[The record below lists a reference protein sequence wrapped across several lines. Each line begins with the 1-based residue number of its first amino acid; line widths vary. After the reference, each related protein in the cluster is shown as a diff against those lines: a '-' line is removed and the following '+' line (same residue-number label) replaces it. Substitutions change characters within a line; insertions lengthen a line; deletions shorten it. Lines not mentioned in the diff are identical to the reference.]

1 MTLKINKKELDEKN
15 KIVDNAIVQL
25 KKEFVGIDEQIDS
38 VMNNVRVW
46 YLYPKLQVSPCVVNI
61 FGMTGCG
68 KSSLVRRIAQ
78 LLNIEKNLVYFNFC
92 AINEQSSWE
101 IEQDIEEQLDNE
113 CSSRMFV
120 YDEFQYAA
128 TLDSHGE
135 EKDNKNSLKPFWELL
150 DTGIIHKRTSFWE
163 IRDVYK
169 VLMYM
174 TRINA
179 VCPMEITNGVW
190 VNAEECL
197 MNFNS
202 YDRQQLGQ
210 IFNYTSSKKNSVG
223 HSVHVNM
230 DYDMPIVSIEDCG
243 GGICSEQTIEDSIAS
258 GGCFFLQ
265 GHILRRFTELY
276 RKSYN
281 IVCDS
286 LDVYHI
292 LEKMNA
298 YDICDL
304 FNDVYEKSQKGYD
317 LKFSDSIIFVIANLD
332 EAYDVAFNVNPDMS
346 PDQFYNITK
355 KISIVDVKKALQKR
369 FRNEQIARLGNI
381 HVIYPSFNS
390 KSFEKIIDLHL
401 EGYKKTA
408 KELCGLEVE
417 FDKSIKKVIFDEAVY
432 PTHGTRPIFST
443 IHEIVKTKL
452 PYIIRNIFDN
462 HKETLAYKINYSCK
476 NKKSVIKVLSEDG
489 TVIDTYKFTD
499 KLRLDGLRASAK
511 DEQQA
516 NTAVH
521 ESGHFVIYSYL
532 NGRVPEKIVSRSA
545 EREVSGFMMHNIEE
559 EDDMVGSRH
568 DFLNKI
574 KVCLGGYVAE
584 GMIFGEERRSSGASG
599 DLNCATVLASKMVRK
614 FGLSDIPYIT
624 THLQRG
630 DNEGMWINEEN
641 QDYINNR
648 IKAIINKCLKETKII
663 MEMPNIMNMLK
674 ASSKY
679 LAEHSQMPKHVMI
692 ELLEKARKEGSICE
706 NDESYYRNI
715 VSNL

>member
-1 MTLKINKKELDEKN
+1 MSLKINKKEIDKKN
-15 KIVDNAIVQL
+15 KIVDNAIIQL

-101 IEQDIEEQLDNE
+101 IEQEIEEQLDNE

-135 EKDNKNSLKPFWELL
+135 EKDNKNGLKPFWELL
-150 DTGIIHKRTSFWE
+150 DTGILHKRTSFWE

-169 VLMYM
+169 VMAYM
-174 TRINA
+174 LRINA
-179 VCPMEITNGVW
+179 LCPMEIVNGAW
-190 VNAEECL
+190 VNSEECL

-202 YDRQQLGQ
+202 YDRRQ
-210 IFNYTSSKKNSVG
+210 INQVFNFSRPKKDKKDGKTENGCDDTVAYEE
-223 HSVHVNM
+223 M
-230 DYDMPIVSIEDCG
+230 DAPVASCG
-243 GGICSEQTIEDSIAS
+243 GYLSD
-258 GGCFFLQ
+258 GGDENFFLQ
-265 GHILRRFTELY
+265 NHILNRFTELY
-276 RKSYN
+276 RKAYN
-281 IVCDS
+281 VVCDS
-286 LDVYHI
+286 SDMYHK
-292 LEKMNA
+292 LEEMNA
-298 YDICDL
+298 VEICDL

-317 LKFSDSIIFVIANLD
+317 LKFNDSIIFVIANLD
-332 EAYDVAFNVNPDMS
+332 EAYDVAFDVNPDMS

-381 HVIYPSFNS
+381 HVIYPSFTS

-401 EGYKKTA
+401 ESYKKTA
-408 KELCGLEVE
+408 KDLCGLNVE

-462 HKETLAYKINYSCK
+462 QKESNAHSINYSFK
-476 NKKSVIKVLSEDG
+476 NKKSVIKVLDEDG
-489 TVIDTYKFTD
+489 NVLDTYRFTD
-499 KLRLDGLRASAK
+499 KLRLDSLRASTK

-521 ESGHFVIYSYL
+521 ESGHFVVYSYL
-532 NGRVPEKIVSRSA
+532 NGRVPEKIISRSV
-545 EREVSGFMMHNIEE
+545 EKEVSGFMMHNVEEE
-559 EDDMVGSRH
+559 EDIVGSRL
-568 DFLNKI
+568 DFLNEI

-584 GMIFGEERRSSGASG
+584 GIIFGEDRRSSGAAG
-599 DLNCATVLASKMVRK
+599 DLSRATIIASKMVRK
-614 FGLSDIPYIT
+614 WGLCDLPYVT
-624 THLQRG
+624 THLSKG
-630 DNEGMWINEEN
+630 DNDGMWIKEDN
-641 QDYINNR
+641 QDYINEK
-648 IKAIINKCLKETKII
+648 IKNIIDECLTDTKKII
-663 MEMPNIMNMLK
+663 ETPHVMNMLK

-679 LAEHSQMPKHVMI
+679 LAQHSQMPKHVMN
-692 ELLEKARKEGSICE
+692 ELLDKARKEGTIKE
-706 NDESYYRNI
+706 NNSSYYRDI
-715 VSNL
+715 VNGL

>member
-1 MTLKINKKELDEKN
+1 MGLKINKEELEEKN

-68 KSSLVRRIAQ
+68 KTSLVRRISQ
-78 LLNIEKNLVYFNFC
+78 LLGIEKNMVYFNFC

-101 IEQDIEEQLDNE
+101 IENDIEEQLDNE
-113 CSSRMFV
+113 CSNRMFIF
-120 YDEFQYAA
+120 DEFQYAGV
-128 TLDSHGE
+128 LDAHGE
-135 EKDNKNSLKPFWELL
+135 EKDNKNGLKPFWELL
-150 DTGIIHKRTSFWE
+150 DTGILHKRTSFWE
-163 IRDVYK
+163 IRDVFK

-174 TRINA
+174 IRINA

-190 VNAEECL
+190 INAEECL
-197 MNFNS
+197 MNFNL
-202 YDRQQLGQ
+202 YDRQQFGQ
-210 IFNYTSSKKNSVG
+210 IFNYPSSKKKSVG
-223 HSVHVNM
+223 HSAPENM
-230 DYDMPIVSIEDCG
+230 GSDAPTAHIEKCEDVVYSG
-243 GGICSEQTIEDSIAS
+243 QTIEDALTS
-258 GGCFFLQ
+258 GECFFLQ

-286 LDVYHI
+286 SDVYHI

-298 YDICDL
+298 SDICDL

-317 LKFSDSIIFVIANLD
+317 LKFNDSIIFVIANLD

-381 HVIYPSFNS
+381 HVIYPSFTS

-417 FDKSIKKVIFDEAVY
+417 FDKNIKKVIFDEAVY
-432 PTHGTRPIFST
+432 PTHGTRPIFSS
-443 IHEIVKTKL
+443 IHEIVKAKL

-462 HKETLAYKINYSCK
+462 HKESLAYKIIYSYK
-476 NKKSVIKVLSEDG
+476 NKKSVIKVLGEDG
-489 TVIDTYKFTD
+489 TVLDTYRFTD
-499 KLRLDGLRASAK
+499 KLRLDGLRASTK

-545 EREVSGFMMHNIEE
+545 ERDVSGFMMHNIEE
-559 EDDMVGSRH
+559 EEDMVGSRH
-568 DFLNKI
+568 DFLNEI

-584 GMIFGEERRSSGASG
+584 GLIFGEDRRSSGASG
-599 DLNCATVLASKMVRK
+599 DLNRATVIASKMVRK
-614 FGLSDIPYIT
+614 WGLSGIPYVT
-624 THLQRG
+624 THLQKT
-630 DNEGMWINEEN
+630 DNEGMWIKEEN
-641 QDYINNR
+641 QDYINNK
-648 IKAIINKCLKETKII
+648 IKAIINKCLEDTKKI
-663 MEMPNIMNMLK
+663 MESPNIMNMLK

-679 LAEHSQMPKHVMI
+679 LAEHSQMPKHVML
-692 ELLEKARKEGSICE
+692 ELLENARKEGNICE